1 MQYNTQQKRMPLP
14 EYGRSIQNMVD
25 YALTIQDRAERQR
38 CANTIINIMGN
49 MFPHLRD
56 VPDFKHKLWDHLAI
70 MSGFE
75 LDIDYPYEIIRK
87 DNLVTRPEHI
97 PYSTARMRYRHYGH
111 TLEVLIKKAIEFP
124 EGNEKRN
131 LIALICNHMKK
142 DYLAWNKDTVD
153 DKKIA
158 EDLYELSNGELQM
171 TDDIVRLM
179 ADRPREILHL
189 PKQTLEAGAPANLTL
204 VDLNKEWIVDPN
216 KLHSKARNAVFKQ
229 MQFRGKAVLT
239 MTDGVIR
246 YRDKD

>member
-1 MQYNTQQKRMPLP
+1 
-14 EYGRSIQNMVD
+14 MVD

-38 CANTIINIMGN
+38 CASTIINIMGN

-87 DNLVTRPEHI
+87 DNLVTRPDHI

-153 DKKIA
+153 DKK
-158 EDLYELSNGELQM
+158 NCRRP
-171 TDDIVRLM
+171 VRTVQRGTPN
-179 ADRPREILHL
+179 DR
-189 PKQTLEAGAPANLTL
+189 
-204 VDLNKEWIVDPN
+204 
-216 KLHSKARNAVFKQ
+216 
-229 MQFRGKAVLT
+229 
-239 MTDGVIR
+239 R
-246 YRDKD
+246 YRPADGRTPESELPSEDELYQQSSEQ

>member
-1 MQYNTQQKRMPLP
+1 MNKYTLSIKDLSSKEMQYNTQQKRMPLP

-87 DNLVTRPEHI
+87 DNLVTRPDHI
-97 PYSTARMRYRHYGH
+97 PYNT

-142 DYLAWNKDTVD
+142 DYMAWNKDTVD

-158 EDLYELSNGELQM
+158 EDLYELSDGKLQM

-179 ADRPREILHL
+179 AERLNQNYRPKTNYTNNRQNNQRRNYRQNNQDR
-189 PKQTLEAGAPANLTL
+189 
-204 VDLNKEWIVDPN
+204 
-216 KLHSKARNAVFKQ
+216 
-229 MQFRGKAVLT
+229 
-239 MTDGVIR
+239 
-246 YRDKD
+246 